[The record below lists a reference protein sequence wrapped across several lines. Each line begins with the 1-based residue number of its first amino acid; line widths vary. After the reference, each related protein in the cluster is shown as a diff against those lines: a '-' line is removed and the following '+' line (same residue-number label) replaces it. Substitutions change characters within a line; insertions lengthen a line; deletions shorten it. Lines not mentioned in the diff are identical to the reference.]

1 MVRGKHV
8 VYLALQPTP
17 AAAADALRRLD
28 ALPHRRRMSAKP
40 IAPNRLHVPLAGIGD
55 FKRPPT
61 PVFEKVM
68 DAIADVPIAPFV
80 VEFSRVASWGRRA
93 ETPSVV
99 LWGDEGDIGLNALHS
114 ELHKALWRAD
124 MAPRR
129 EPEFTPHM
137 TLIHDS
143 AEVPATPVDPVRWT
157 VAEVVLIHAIL
168 GEGRHEV
175 VGRLPLSG

>member
-17 AAAADALRRLD
+17 EAAVEALARLD
-28 ALPHRRRMSAKP
+28 ALPQRRRMSAKP
-40 IAPNRLHVPLAGIGD
+40 TAPNRVHVSLAGIGD

-68 DAIADVPIAPFV
+68 EAIADVAVAPFV
-80 VEFSRVASWGRRA
+80 VEFNRIATWGGA
-93 ETPSVV
+93 DPPCVV
-99 LWGDEGDIGLNALHS
+99 LWGDEGVIGVHALFS
-114 ELHKALWRAD
+114 EIHKALWRAD

-137 TLIHDS
+137 TLIYDRT
-143 AEVPATPVDPVRWT
+143 EVPETPVEPVRWT
-157 VAEVVLIHAIL
+157 ATEVVLIHSVH

-175 VGRLPLSG
+175 MGRLPLTA